1 MNIFK
6 INMQLLNGQSKKK
19 YTPADL
25 NKRDIPEQILENILQ
40 DNCLVHNLLERK
52 VMLQGGKDIRAS
64 SNQSHV
70 MKRQKEN
77 GIIAMPARSAL

>member
-19 YTPADL
+19 YTADL

-40 DNCLVHNLLERK
+40 GNCLVHNLLERK
-52 VMLQGGKDIRAS
+52 VMLQGGKYIRAS